1 MNKKEFILGLIIG
14 IVAAALGS
22 YLFLLLFSNQASSV
36 TIAQL
41 KSEGILGKI
50 ITLGALLNLVLFFV
64 FLKLKKENIAK
75 GIVMA
80 TLLLAFTTFLL

>member
-22 YLFLLLFSNQASSV
+22 YLFLLLFSNYASSV